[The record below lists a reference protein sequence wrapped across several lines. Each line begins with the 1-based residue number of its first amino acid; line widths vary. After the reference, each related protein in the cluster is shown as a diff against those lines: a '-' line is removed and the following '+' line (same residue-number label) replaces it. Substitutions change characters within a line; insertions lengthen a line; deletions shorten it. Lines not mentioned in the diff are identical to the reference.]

1 MRMIEF
7 SCLLDELLLNSSKK
21 KKIKIL
27 KSYFK
32 KLSNENKGWVVAI
45 LSGYKPTNAIKARD
59 IKDLIKKKISDDLFN
74 HSYEYVGDLAETF
87 SLLWPKN
94 NIKKKK
100 LNLPFFIRNI
110 QKKKKK
116 KLLIKKIKNKF
127 NQIFSK

>member
-21 KKIKIL
+21 ENKNFKKL
-27 KSYFK
+27 FQ

-94 NIKKKK
+94 NIKKK
-100 LNLPFFIRNI
+100 N
-110 QKKKKK
+110 
-116 KLLIKKIKNKF
+116 
-127 NQIFSK
+127 

>member
-21 KKIKIL
+21 ENKNF

-87 SLLWPKN
+87 SLLWPK
-94 NIKKKK
+94 IILKKK
-100 LNLPFFIRNI
+100 I
-110 QKKKKK
+110 
-116 KLLIKKIKNKF
+116 
-127 NQIFSK
+127 

>member
-59 IKDLIKKKISDDLFN
+59 IKDLIKKKYLMIYLITLMN
-74 HSYEYVGDLAETF
+74 MLVI
-87 SLLWPKN
+87 LLRHFRCYGQK
-94 NIKKKK
+94 IILKKK
-100 LNLPFFIRNI
+100 N
-110 QKKKKK
+110 
-116 KLLIKKIKNKF
+116 
-127 NQIFSK
+127 